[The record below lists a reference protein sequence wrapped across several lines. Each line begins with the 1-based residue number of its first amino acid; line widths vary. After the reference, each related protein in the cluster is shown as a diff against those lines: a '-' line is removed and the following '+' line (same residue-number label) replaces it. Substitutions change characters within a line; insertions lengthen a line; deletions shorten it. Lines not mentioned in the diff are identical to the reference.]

1 MNETLEVENT
11 KTKINVNAKE
21 INILSLRT
29 RIYLPFKRLFDILFG
44 IIGVILT
51 IPFILVIKISYI
63 LNKDYSSI
71 FFTHKRIGKN
81 GKEFKMYKFRTMRDT
96 KDSSGNLLSD
106 DERLTKFG
114 KILRST
120 SLDELPEFFNIL
132 RGEMSL
138 IGPRPL
144 LPEYLPLYSG
154 EQIKR
159 HNVLPGLTGWAQI
172 NGRNSISWTEK
183 FKLDVWY
190 VENWSLKLDLKIFF
204 LTIVKVIKQE
214 DINQESTVT
223 MEAFNG
229 NN

>member
-1 MNETLEVENT
+1 MN
-11 KTKINVNAKE
+11 KI
-21 INILSLRT
+21 
-29 RIYLPFKRLFDILFG
+29 KRSFDIIFSLTVLIMLSPIFL
-44 IIGVILT
+44 IIA
-51 IPFILVIKISYI
+51 ILVKIK
-63 LNKDYSSI
+63 LGGHI
-71 FFTHKRIGKN
+71 FFVQERIGMYN
-81 GKEFKMYKFRTMRDT
+81 RPFKMYKFRTMRDT

-106 DERLTKFG
+106 NERLTKFG
-114 KILRST
+114 KTLRST

-204 LTIVKVIKQE
+204 LTIVKVIKRE

>member
-1 MNETLEVENT
+1 MN
-11 KTKINVNAKE
+11 KI
-21 INILSLRT
+21 
-29 RIYLPFKRLFDILFG
+29 KRSFDIIFSLTVLIMLSPIFL
-44 IIGVILT
+44 IIA
-51 IPFILVIKISYI
+51 ILVKIK
-63 LNKDYSSI
+63 LGGHI
-71 FFTHKRIGKN
+71 FFVQERIGMYN
-81 GKEFKMYKFRTMRDT
+81 RPFKMYKFRTMRDT

-106 DERLTKFG
+106 NERLTKFG

-144 LPEYLPLYSG
+144 LPKYLPLYSG

-204 LTIVKVIKQE
+204 LTIVKVIKRE

>member
-1 MNETLEVENT
+1 MN
-11 KTKINVNAKE
+11 KI
-21 INILSLRT
+21 
-29 RIYLPFKRLFDILFG
+29 KRSFDIIFSLTVLIMLSPIFL
-44 IIGVILT
+44 IIA
-51 IPFILVIKISYI
+51 ILVKIK
-63 LNKDYSSI
+63 LGGPI
-71 FFTHKRIGKN
+71 FFVQERIGMYN
-81 GKEFKMYKFRTMRDT
+81 RSFKMYKFRTMRDT

-106 DERLTKFG
+106 NERLTKFG

-183 FKLDVWY
+183 FELDVWY

-204 LTIVKVIKQE
+204 LTIVKVIKRE

>member
-1 MNETLEVENT
+1 M
-11 KTKINVNAKE
+11 K
-21 INILSLRT
+21 
-29 RIYLPFKRLFDILFG
+29 RIIKRGFDIIFSLTVLIMLSPIFL
-44 IIGVILT
+44 IIA
-51 IPFILVIKISYI
+51 ILVKIK
-63 LNKDYSSI
+63 LGGHI
-71 FFTHKRIGKN
+71 FFVQERIGMYN
-81 GKEFKMYKFRTMRDT
+81 RPFKMYKFRTMRDT

-106 DERLTKFG
+106 NERLTKFG

-183 FKLDVWY
+183 FELDVWY

-204 LTIVKVIKQE
+204 LTIVKVIKRE

>member
-1 MNETLEVENT
+1 MN
-11 KTKINVNAKE
+11 KI
-21 INILSLRT
+21 
-29 RIYLPFKRLFDILFG
+29 KRSFDIIFSLTVLIMLSPIFL
-44 IIGVILT
+44 IIA
-51 IPFILVIKISYI
+51 ILVKIK
-63 LNKDYSSI
+63 LGGPI
-71 FFTHKRIGKN
+71 FFVQERIGMYN
-81 GKEFKMYKFRTMRDT
+81 RPFKMYKFRTMRDT

-106 DERLTKFG
+106 NERLTKFG
-114 KILRST
+114 KTLRST
-120 SLDELPEFFNIL
+120 SLDELPEFFNII

-144 LPEYLPLYSG
+144 LPKYLPLYSG

-159 HNVLPGLTGWAQI
+159 HNVLPGLTGWAQV

-204 LTIVKVIKQE
+204 LTIVKVIKRE

>member
-1 MNETLEVENT
+1 MN
-11 KTKINVNAKE
+11 KI
-21 INILSLRT
+21 
-29 RIYLPFKRLFDILFG
+29 KRSFDIIFSLTVLIMLSPIFL
-44 IIGVILT
+44 IIA
-51 IPFILVIKISYI
+51 ILVKIK
-63 LNKDYSSI
+63 LGGHI
-71 FFTHKRIGKN
+71 FFVQERIGMYN
-81 GKEFKMYKFRTMRDT
+81 RPFKMYKFRTMRNT

-106 DERLTKFG
+106 NERLTKFG

-144 LPEYLPLYSG
+144 LPEYLLLYSG

-183 FKLDVWY
+183 FELDVWY

-204 LTIVKVIKQE
+204 LTIVKVIKRE

>member
-1 MNETLEVENT
+1 MN
-11 KTKINVNAKE
+11 KI
-21 INILSLRT
+21 
-29 RIYLPFKRLFDILFG
+29 KRSFDIIFSLTVLIMLSPIFL
-44 IIGVILT
+44 IIA
-51 IPFILVIKISYI
+51 ILVKIK
-63 LNKDYSSI
+63 LGGPI
-71 FFTHKRIGKN
+71 FFVQERIGMYN
-81 GKEFKMYKFRTMRDT
+81 RPFKMYKFRTMRNT

-106 DERLTKFG
+106 NERLTKFG
-114 KILRST
+114 KVLRST

-159 HNVLPGLTGWAQI
+159 HNVLPGLTGWAQV

-204 LTIVKVIKQE
+204 LTIVKVIKRE

>member
-1 MNETLEVENT
+1 MN
-11 KTKINVNAKE
+11 KI
-21 INILSLRT
+21 
-29 RIYLPFKRLFDILFG
+29 KRSFDIIFSLTVLIMLSPIFL
-44 IIGVILT
+44 IIA
-51 IPFILVIKISYI
+51 ILVKIK
-63 LNKDYSSI
+63 LGGHI
-71 FFTHKRIGKN
+71 FFVQERIGMYN
-81 GKEFKMYKFRTMRDT
+81 RPFKMYKFRTMRNT

-106 DERLTKFG
+106 NARLTKFG

-159 HNVLPGLTGWAQI
+159 HNVPPGLTGWAQI

-183 FKLDVWY
+183 FELDVWY

-204 LTIVKVIKQE
+204 LTIVKVIKRE

>member
-1 MNETLEVENT
+1 MN
-11 KTKINVNAKE
+11 KI
-21 INILSLRT
+21 
-29 RIYLPFKRLFDILFG
+29 KRSFDIIFSLTVLIMLSPIFL
-44 IIGVILT
+44 IIA
-51 IPFILVIKISYI
+51 ILVKIK
-63 LNKDYSSI
+63 LGGPI
-71 FFTHKRIGKN
+71 FFVQERIGMYN
-81 GKEFKMYKFRTMRDT
+81 RPFKMYKFRTMRDT

-106 DERLTKFG
+106 NERLTKFG
-114 KILRST
+114 KTLRST

-183 FKLDVWY
+183 FELDVWY

-204 LTIVKVIKQE
+204 LTIVKVIKRE

>member
-1 MNETLEVENT
+1 MN
-11 KTKINVNAKE
+11 KI
-21 INILSLRT
+21 
-29 RIYLPFKRLFDILFG
+29 KRSFDIIFSLTVLIMLSPIFL
-44 IIGVILT
+44 IIA
-51 IPFILVIKISYI
+51 ILVKIK
-63 LNKDYSSI
+63 LGGPI
-71 FFTHKRIGKN
+71 FFVQERIGMYN
-81 GKEFKMYKFRTMRDT
+81 RPFKMYKFRTMRNT

-106 DERLTKFG
+106 NERLTKFG

-159 HNVLPGLTGWAQI
+159 HNVLPGLTGWAQV

-183 FKLDVWY
+183 FELDVWY

-204 LTIVKVIKQE
+204 LTINRVFRR
-214 DINQESTVT
+214 DGINQDNQDTCEY
-223 MEAFNG
+223 FNG
-229 NN
+229 MN